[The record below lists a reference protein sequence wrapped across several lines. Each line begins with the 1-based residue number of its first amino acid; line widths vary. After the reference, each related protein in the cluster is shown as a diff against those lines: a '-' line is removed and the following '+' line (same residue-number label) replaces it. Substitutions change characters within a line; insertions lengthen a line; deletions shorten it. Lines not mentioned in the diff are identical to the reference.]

1 MPAHSTVCSP
11 PGRNTPAPSGR
22 GGWLI
27 HKALQLQSA
36 MRYLCNL
43 NIYITVEA
51 ATLIG
56 LLLVITTSYLYTT
69 IMMARRRRSGAA
81 KAADGKGTAPARRD
95 NDSRPETSPYGS
107 LACPVPFSSP
117 LNVPL
122 DILKKSPK
130 LHAAYENGLPELPT
144 IPQDV
149 GHVLVHYLHTGTYSS
164 LKPRPTETMTKQV
177 CELKTSIQVYAAA
190 RAYEMP
196 DLMRLAEAKIDK
208 FGRNLALPTL
218 LEVARDAYPSL
229 TEGDAWF
236 LDYLR
241 ARIRPHL
248 KDPAT
253 LMGSNLLDQIS
264 GILSPNRVLLR
275 TVLELFCERI
285 VVRPDSPAPAAGVS
299 TIASPITSPGSSR
312 PVTPAS
318 ASPKSLLEMRS
329 RSVVREDITPVR
341 KSKRVTSWTAH
352 DNESEASLSI
362 SPEPTASETA
372 PPTFEIQP
380 VPETSRAVPPFAELG
395 PVIFD
400 VMPPPGPPIKSAVAS
415 EDRSIPESD
424 VAKIAIEPEVKIEAE
439 VEALP
444 ISESEVK
451 DEAEGEVKIAIEPE
465 TKAEAASELK
475 AEPEDEVDG
484 GVKLSDDETNEE
496 SGEVPVQVPVQAPVE
511 AVEVA
516 TEAPIEAPI
525 ESKDEVPGEAPR
537 DAPVE
542 TEKEN
547 ATEPETK
554 QQEEEEA
561 TTEEVTV
568 VQRERK
574 DSGKGIDLEPLPKE
588 LDSIPEHVPEIY
600 EAESKAQPQFR
611 PAVLR
616 EADSGFWE
624 GPEVESSKAS
634 VVELETVPEPTAEPA
649 HELEAAAAPKE
660 AAGIDTRDFAGAEED
675 VKDKTDNDA
684 EVNVDAAKEVVAETL
699 PAEGDSAET
708 LVDAQSKDLESQPEL
723 APLPIKSVERAPEQ
737 LDDAASL
744 APEITAV
751 HEQEL
756 PETDKSKEVEAQP
769 EPEKVQKETVES
781 EVVAKQEPEPEASS
795 SDAVPVPDDAEPAG
809 PSDAKAAQPSD
820 EPRSEPAAKTGLQ
833 RANTD
838 SALLAASRAADAVE
852 SAPVASG
859 EFVPGLDSA
868 KTEADGQPCSAQ
880 VRQRGW
886 KKRFLSLRYPV
897 LFGRG
902 M

>member
-1 MPAHSTVCSP
+1 
-11 PGRNTPAPSGR
+11 
-22 GGWLI
+22 
-27 HKALQLQSA
+27 
-36 MRYLCNL
+36 
-43 NIYITVEA
+43 
-51 ATLIG
+51 
-56 LLLVITTSYLYTT
+56 LVITTSYLYTT

-81 KAADGKGTAPARRD
+81 KAADGKGAAPARRD
-95 NDSRPETSPYGS
+95 NDNRPENSPYGS
-107 LACPVPFSSP
+107 PACTVPFASP

-122 DILKKSPK
+122 DILRKSPK
-130 LHAAYENGLPELPT
+130 LHAAYESRLPELPT

-177 CELKTSIQVYAAA
+177 CELKTSIQAYAAA
-190 RAYEMP
+190 RQYDLP

-253 LMGSNLLDQIS
+253 LMGSDLLDQIS

-285 VVRPDSPAPAAGVS
+285 AVRPETPGAAAVAS

-312 PVTPAS
+312 PVTPQSAA

-329 RSVVREDITPVR
+329 RSVVREDVTPVR
-341 KSKRVTSWTAH
+341 KSKRTTAWTAH
-352 DNESEASLSI
+352 DNESEASLSMT
-362 SPEPTASETA
+362 PEPITSE
-372 PPTFEIQP
+372 PMFEIKP
-380 VPETSRAVPPFAELG
+380 VPETTRAVPPPFAELG

-400 VMPPPGPPIKSAVAS
+400 VMPPPGPPIKSAVV
-415 EDRSIPESD
+415 PESEVD
-424 VAKIAIEPEVKIEAE
+424 KIAIEPEVKAEDEPEAKAVNELE
-439 VEALP
+439 VE
-444 ISESEVK
+444 SELKTAVEPEVK
-451 DEAEGEVKIAIEPE
+451 VEDEDEVKIAIEPE
-465 TKAEAASELK
+465 TKVEADRELK
-475 AEPEDEVDG
+475 IAIEPELKGEAEDEVDG
-484 GVKLSDDETNEE
+484 GVKLSDDETNVEE
-496 SGEVPVQVPVQAPVE
+496 AVEAPAQVPVQAPVE
-511 AVEVA
+511 AVE
-516 TEAPIEAPI
+516 APIEAPI
-525 ESKDEVPGEAPR
+525 EAPVESKAEAPGEAPR

-542 TEKEN
+542 TEKETEKET
-547 ATEPETK
+547 ATEPEAK
-554 QQEEEEA
+554 QEEEEA

-588 LDSIPEHVPEIY
+588 LESIPEHVPEIEGEI
-600 EAESKAQPQFR
+600 EAESKTQPQFQ

-634 VVELETVPEPTAEPA
+634 VVELEPVVEPTAEPA
-649 HELEAAAAPKE
+649 HELESVAGPKE
-660 AAGIDTRDFAGAEED
+660 APGIDTRDFGTNED
-675 VKDKTDNDA
+675 VKDNADNVA
-684 EVNVDAAKEVVAETL
+684 GIEVEAPKETVTETL
-699 PAEGDSAET
+699 PAQSTSTEGASAET
-708 LVDAQSKDLESQPEL
+708 LVADESDNFESQPEP
-723 APLPIKSVERAPEQ
+723 APLLTKSVERAPEQ
-737 LDDAASL
+737 LDDAASP
-744 APEITAV
+744 APEIIPV
-751 HEQEL
+751 HEQDL
-756 PETDKSKEVEAQP
+756 PETDKSKEIEAQP
-769 EPEKVQKETVES
+769 EPEKVQEETVEP
-781 EVVAKQEPEPEASS
+781 EVVAKQEPEPQASS
-795 SDAVPVPDDAEPAG
+795 SDAVPVSDDAEPAG
-809 PSDAKAAQPSD
+809 PVDAKAAQPSD
-820 EPRSEPAAKTGLQ
+820 EPRSQPAAKTGLQ

-838 SALLAASRAADAVE
+838 SALLAIGRAADTVE
-852 SAPVASG
+852 SAPAVSG
-859 EFVPGLDSA
+859 EFVPGQEGA
-868 KTEADGQPCSAQ
+868 KAEADGQPCSAQ